1 MELNKENPTPN
12 GPSSSLNRKMPVVQ
26 NEPLACDFV
35 PHARELPAAD
45 QDGSDAPMASSSF
58 GYAAMLPTGLQKPEH
73 PTEKIKDLI

>member
-1 MELNKENPTPN
+1 MELSKENQISTRPAS
-12 GPSSSLNRKMPVVQ
+12 GLNRKMPVVQ
-26 NEPLACDFV
+26 NEPLTCDFV

-58 GYAAMLPTGLQKPEH
+58 GYATTLPTGMQKPEH